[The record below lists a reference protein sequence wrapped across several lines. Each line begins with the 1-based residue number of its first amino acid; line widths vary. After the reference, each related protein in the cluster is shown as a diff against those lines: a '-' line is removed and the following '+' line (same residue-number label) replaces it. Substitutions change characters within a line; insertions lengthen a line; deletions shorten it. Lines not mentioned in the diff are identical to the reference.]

1 MVWKQIRKDLN
12 SCPQGVRQKDYFNFK
27 LFLGDL
33 SSHLGFKF
41 FFDEAP
47 GFLVKKKI
55 GFPLLPKIKEKKG
68 V

>member
-33 SSHLGFKF
+33 SSHLGLNF
-41 FFDEAP
+41 F
-47 GFLVKKKI
+47 LMK
-55 GFPLLPKIKEKKG
+55 LLDVSWIFGEKENR
-68 V
+68 VSFITQN